1 MKGTRWFALAAVA
14 VLAGGVAGARD
25 KRERKAKPKEEGL
38 FDQVAR
44 ECELG
49 EADRARVKEKVE
61 AYEAAVAAW
70 DRDNAEK
77 VEAAEA
83 AARDAKA
90 KKDADLRK
98 EAGRK
103 LKEVRTEREDAVAE
117 ARAAIIEA
125 LSPEQKATWEGYLL
139 YKTIAARYRR
149 AELAEEQFARIKA
162 ACVVAAKDLGEA
174 GDDGKAKKAVTD
186 KLRWGIDVFVLTPEQ
201 REAATSA
208 QAGRKGKRGGDAG
221 GGEAEPE

>member
-1 MKGTRWFALAAVA
+1 MKGMRWFALAAVA
-14 VLAGGVAGARD
+14 VLAGGVAGARE

-38 FDQVAR
+38 FDQVVR

-49 EADRARVKEKVE
+49 EADQARVKEKVE
-61 AYEAAVAAW
+61 AYEEAVAAW

-83 AARDAKA
+83 AAKEAKA

-103 LKEVRTEREDAVAE
+103 LKEVRTEREDAVAD
-117 ARAAIIEA
+117 ARDAIVEA

-139 YKTIAARYRR
+139 FKSVAGRYRR
-149 AELAEEQFARIKA
+149 AELSEEQLARVKA
-162 ACVVAAKDLGEA
+162 ACVVAAKDLAEA
-174 GDDGKAKKAVTD
+174 GDDRKAERAVTD
-186 KLRWGIDVFVLTPEQ
+186 RLRWGIDVFVLTPEQ
-201 REAATSA
+201 REAA
-208 QAGRKGKRGGDAG
+208 AGSGRGRRGAEQ
-221 GGEAEPE
+221 GGEAGPE